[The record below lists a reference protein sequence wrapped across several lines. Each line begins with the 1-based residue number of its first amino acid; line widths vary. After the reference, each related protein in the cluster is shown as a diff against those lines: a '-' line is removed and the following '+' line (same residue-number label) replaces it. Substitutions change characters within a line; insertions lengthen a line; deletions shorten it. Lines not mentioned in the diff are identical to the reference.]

1 LIDNATLIG
10 DGISTASFIVSND
23 NFAALTNTSNWYVSV
38 TPYDSENVKQSVE
51 TIQISA
57 IEVALTPGDGE
68 NEFSIKTL
76 LSSQNFIAAGV
87 VLAVLVLLVTFSRS
101 RKGRSDISKAWDS
114 QASTWGMDEDN
125 QMDAMFSPE
134 IPPPQGFTP
143 GPMPPM
149 GGAMMQQPL
158 PPMPAGLNQPAQPA
172 QPMYAQPPQPTQP
185 VQSSYALPPQP
196 AQPVQ
201 PIQQAAP
208 VIQQPNQVQ
217 PSANIDV
224 SFLDELL

>member
-1 LIDNATLIG
+1 
-10 DGISTASFIVSND
+10 
-23 NFAALTNTSNWYVSV
+23 
-38 TPYDSENVKQSVE
+38 
-51 TIQISA
+51 
-57 IEVALTPGDGE
+57 
-68 NEFSIKTL
+68 
-76 LSSQNFIAAGV
+76 
-87 VLAVLVLLVTFSRS
+87 
-101 RKGRSDISKAWDS
+101 
-114 QASTWGMDEDN
+114 MDEDN

-158 PPMPAGLNQPAQPA
+158 PPMPAGLNKPAQPA

-208 VIQQPNQVQ
+208 VIQQQNQVQ